1 MCENLSLAYLSFSP
15 NSLTFQALVCSGN
28 GNLEVAV
35 NLALDFDQISSGE
48 SMSASSESAE
58 SIDAEVNLG
67 EPKKAS
73 TKMV

>member
-1 MCENLSLAYLSFSP
+1 M
-15 NSLTFQALVCSGN
+15 CSGN

-58 SIDAEVNLG
+58 SVAAEVNLG